1 MMSEKLAILAS
12 KMVEHEFEIVYILT
26 AAKNYTSNFSDTPLH
41 YIKYKNVLVTKYIMY
56 IILIIRTSFCNR

>member
-1 MMSEKLAILAS
+1 MSEKLLILTP
-12 KMVEHEFEIVYILT
+12 KMVENMFETIFILT